1 LNTPIE
7 DVVVLVAFTKEKVM
21 EEFANVRIVR
31 FVIKAEHMSV
41 FKEDAKFVGETTAE
55 EISGGGHLLLHNV
68 IILQLFGSSIE
79 CLPWEDTMKEVHE

>member
-1 LNTPIE
+1 
-7 DVVVLVAFTKEKVM
+7 M

-55 EISGGGHLLLHNV
+55 EISGGGHLLLHDAV
-68 IILQLFGSSIE
+68 VLLLLGGRLQALPGQGAAAEVEHDVAERLHVVAAGLFFGR
-79 CLPWEDTMKEVHE
+79 